1 MSPLT
6 AFDLEAVFRVL
17 LRLVELV
24 LREERFFVAGFRAAP
39 LVERDRDVAIGMV
52 LLAVGRWRS
61 ASELNHG

>member
-24 LREERFFVAGFRAAP
+24 AGFRAAP
-39 LVERDRDVAIGMV
+39 VVERDRDVAIGMV